1 MKFTASVG
9 GFITVYENRDIT
21 VEAVNYE
28 DAAEQFAREFARQM
42 RADYPT
48 SQDYGTLFIDCTDG
62 KHLEICADGY

>member
-21 VEAVNYE
+21 VEAVNHE

-42 RADYPT
+42 KEDYPT
-48 SQDYGTLFIDCTDG
+48 SQDYGTLYCDFANG
-62 KHLEICADGY
+62 KRLEICADGY